1 MVLDVT
7 NATAADMTS
16 LLEVLGTVFTYII
29 GKIGDVVSIV
39 MQNPLLLIPIGVI
52 LMATI
57 IATFRKLFCN

>member
-1 MVLDVT
+1 MVLDAVT

-29 GKIGDVVSIV
+29 GKIGDLVSVV

-52 LMATI
+52 LAATI
-57 IATFRKLFCN
+57 IAVFRKLF